1 MQSMRELTELVQRE
15 EVVAEAAR
23 DSHMARSLTTLLAS
37 TTDSSKLDAISA
49 LLASLSGSSVH
60 TSRLVT
66 CAYAAGIVV
75 KVSEC
80 ALKEGVG
87 SRLWGISHT
96 FNLFL
101 INELAEFIDGAS
113 VLELGSG
120 VGSTGA
126 VLSIT
131 CCTAALSLRNR
142 PFLMPYAVCSREIS
156 CRCRCIQVGCQAGYA
171 DGSH

>member
-1 MQSMRELTELVQRE
+1 MRELTDIVQRE
-15 EVVAEAAR
+15 EVVQEAAR

-37 TTDSSKLDAISA
+37 TSDSSTLDAISA
-49 LLASLSGSSVH
+49 LLAALSGSSVH
-60 TSRLVT
+60 TSRLVS
-66 CAYAAGIVV
+66 CSYAAGIVV

-101 INELAEFIDGAS
+101 IEKLAQFINGAS

-126 VLSIT
+126 ALDHVLQCI
-131 CCTAALSLRNR
+131 ALS
-142 PFLMPYAVCSREIS
+142 A
-156 CRCRCIQVGCQAGYA
+156 
-171 DGSH
+171 